1 MNYNLT
7 NINKLL
13 EKLFKAGFNT
23 EKSILMISLEDLA
36 KLNDITSLEVTI
48 ILDLKK
54 AIKTKKII
62 DFLCNNNEKEEIKK
76 WMV

>member
-7 NINKLL
+7 NITKLL

-62 DFLCNNNEKEEIKK
+62 DFFFFFNEKEEIKK
-76 WMV
+76 

>member
-7 NINKLL
+7 NITKLL

-76 WMV
+76 

>member
-7 NINKLL
+7 NITKLL